1 MLEASSALISY
12 LAPFPLPKRESQAW
26 EDEMGDLG
34 SDAGLPVFLKA
45 HALELEW
52 QGPSTCC
59 RHAERVWGAWRTPD
73 QRAQCRVV
81 LSCRHPDDGACG
93 PLSFSQQTYLYS
105 SSAEVLIIS
114 KHTWSDT
121 AASGHIPF
129 HLVRISLFFICKPP
143 THPFKL
149 TFSVGPPQLP
159 QAKFVIST
167 AVLPKLAPSQPL
179 DQAAFSLPRQS
190 VSQLP
195 GLHLYFTVFITSRVW
210 HIVST

>member
-1 MLEASSALISY
+1 MLGASSVLLSY
-12 LAPFPLPKRESQAW
+12 LAPFHLPRRESQAW

-45 HALELEW
+45 QALELES

-59 RHAERVWGAWRTPD
+59 RHAERVWGPGGPRTNALTAEWFCP
-73 QRAQCRVV
+73 AY
-81 LSCRHPDDGACG
+81 HPGNGACG
-93 PLSFSQQTYLYS
+93 PLSFSQQSYLYS

-149 TFSVGPPQLP
+149 TFSLEPPQLP

-167 AVLPKLAPSQPL
+167 SVLPNLVSSQPL
-179 DQAAFSLPRQS
+179 DRASFSLPRQS
-190 VSQLP
+190 VSQIP
-195 GLHLYFTVFITSRVW
+195 GLHLYFTVFIT
-210 HIVST
+210 

>member
-1 MLEASSALISY
+1 MLGASSASISY
-12 LAPFPLPKRESQAW
+12 LAPFPVPWRESQAW
-26 EDEMGDLG
+26 EDEMGNLG
-34 SDAGLPVFLKA
+34 SDAGLPVFLKP

-59 RHAERVWGAWRTPD
+59 RHAERVWGAWRTPTCTMPSGFCP
-73 QRAQCRVV
+73 A
-81 LSCRHPDDGACG
+81 RHPDDGACG
-93 PLSFSQQTYLYS
+93 PLSFSQQSYLYS
-105 SSAEVLIIS
+105 SPAEVLIIS

-129 HLVRISLFFICKPP
+129 HLVRISLFFVCKPP

-167 AVLPKLAPSQPL
+167 PVLPKLAPSQPL
-179 DQAAFSLPRQS
+179 DQALFSLPRQT

-195 GLHLYFTVFITSRVW
+195 GLHLYFTVFITLRGW

>member
-1 MLEASSALISY
+1 MLGASSALISY
-12 LAPFPLPKRESQAW
+12 LAPFPLPWRESQAW
-26 EDEMGDLG
+26 EDEMGDLR
-34 SDAGLPVFLKA
+34 SDAGLPVSLKP

-59 RHAERVWGAWRTPD
+59 RRAERVWGAWRTPT
-73 QRAQCRVV
+73 CTMPSGFV
-81 LSCRHPDDGACG
+81 LPAILTMVPCG
-93 PLSFSQQTYLYS
+93 PLSFSQQSYLYS
-105 SSAEVLIIS
+105 SPAEVLIIS

-129 HLVRISLFFICKPP
+129 HLVRISLSFVCKPP

-179 DQAAFSLPRQS
+179 DQALFSLPRQS

-195 GLHLYFTVFITSRVW
+195 GIHLYFTVFITSHVW